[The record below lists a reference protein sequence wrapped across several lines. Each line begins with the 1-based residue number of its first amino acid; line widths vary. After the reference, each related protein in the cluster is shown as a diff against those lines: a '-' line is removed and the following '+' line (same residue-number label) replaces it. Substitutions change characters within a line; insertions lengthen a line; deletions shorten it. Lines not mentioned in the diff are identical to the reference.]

1 MPERTTPGHAATYLV
16 ATLALAALWTPVA
29 ADNTVVKT
37 LATRTFGAPPAQS
50 VAAGPVASIEFSRPA
65 RGWVHLRLDATVGEG
80 QAVALTLDDVPRD
93 EAILAGAGET
103 MRHVEA
109 GRHTLRVWVDGT
121 PVLRQLTVRSVPE
134 IMVYMFEA
142 LQTPAPQLYY
152 IHPWEFFEQ
161 YMLDSCNMI
170 VSPYNDA
177 YGPYAEMWRA
187 RGGKWVG
194 NQGMAT
200 LRKADTDAVE
210 YWTGLLGNAVFDGVI
225 HDELLATDVPHYARY
240 ADALNRLAEVPVA
253 GEKTVY
259 FYGGTRIIPDL
270 ANTRYFLLDE
280 TQAFESSTSLRC
292 IPFADEALTIRQY
305 ELKLEPGKTYTLSAH
320 FRTRGVK
327 SSTYTGIFIINDGW
341 YSTNNSMLRPP
352 NGDTEWQRYTKT
364 FAPDASRNG
373 LYQLVVCPPEDG
385 ELWIDAVQ
393 LEEGG
398 AATDFTATDRR
409 NMLRNAGFEAG
420 YEGWMDNLTQ
430 LRPFVDAVLQHGH
443 WFAPEFY
450 RNEAATEEQA
460 REAISKHLTNVVAQW
475 AAYREDVMEHVMIVF
490 SAGNGSIRYSND
502 RFPDVSYKVL
512 LDMQFHALANEP
524 AFEGLG
530 GIGFWSGH
538 YIDEE
543 LMRFYAALFRHYCI
557 EGNTERFTDDPYQM
571 DHLANGGFEA
581 GTEGWTLS
589 PAAGGTIEVVA
600 AAAMPRPEVG
610 ERRGT
615 YSPLPE
621 GRSVLHTVRRGATA
635 NSISQRIRNLTPGRL
650 YSVRV
655 HNTSP
660 EQDDTSLPV
669 IIDLDN
675 AEVLADR
682 SLDHVW
688 QRGEVHWNYHYRVF
702 RATAPQTQLTIS
714 DGAPY
719 EAYWDFVAVD
729 PYFEQ

>member
-1 MPERTTPGHAATYLV
+1 MAERTTLRHTATHLV
-16 ATLALAALWTPVA
+16 VTLATAALWAPA
-29 ADNTVVKT
+29 SADNTVVKT
-37 LATRTFGAPPAQS
+37 LVTHTFDAPPAQ
-50 VAAGPVASIEFSRPA
+50 VIAGGPVASIGFNRPA

-80 QAVALTLDDVPRD
+80 QAVAVTVDDAPREQAVLT
-93 EAILAGAGET
+93 GTGET
-103 MRHVEA
+103 MRFVED
-109 GRHTLRVWVDGT
+109 GPHTVRIWTDGA

-142 LQTPAPQLYY
+142 LQTPAPQMWH

-161 YMLDSCNMI
+161 HMLDHCNMI
-170 VSPYNDA
+170 VSPYDDA
-177 YGPYAEMWRA
+177 YGPYAQKWRA

-200 LRKADTDAVE
+200 LRKAETDAVE
-210 YWTGLLGNAVFDGVI
+210 YWTGLLSNPVFDGVI
-225 HDELLATDVPHYARY
+225 HDELLPTDVPHYARY
-240 ADALNRLAEVPVA
+240 AEALNRLAEVSLA

-270 ANTRYFLLDE
+270 ANTRYFLLDDSRAHE
-280 TQAFESSTSLRC
+280 GNTSLRC

-320 FRTRGVK
+320 FRTRGMRAG
-327 SSTYTGIFIINDGW
+327 TYTGIFIINDGW
-341 YSTNNSMLRPP
+341 YSTNNSMLQPP

-364 FAPDASRNG
+364 FSPDASRNG
-373 LYQLVVCPPEDG
+373 LYQLVVCPPDEG
-385 ELWIDAVQ
+385 ELWVDSVQ

-398 AATDFTATDRR
+398 AATDFTATDPR
-409 NMLRNAGFEAG
+409 NMLSNPSFEAG

-430 LRPFVDAVLQHGH
+430 LRPFVNAVLEHDH

-460 REAISKHLTNVVAQW
+460 REGIRKQLTNVVAQW

-512 LDMQFHALANEP
+512 LDLQFHALANEP

-571 DHLANGGFEA
+571 GHLANGGFEA
-581 GTEGWTLS
+581 GTDGWTLS
-589 PAAGGTIEVVA
+589 PAADGMIEVVA
-600 AAAMPRPEVG
+600 AAAMPKPEVG
-610 ERRGT
+610 ERRGA

-621 GRSVLHTVRRGATA
+621 GKSVLHTVRRGETA
-635 NSISQRIRNLTPGRL
+635 NSISQTIRNLTPGRL

-660 EQDDTSLPV
+660 EQDGTALPV
-669 IIDLDN
+669 TIAPGK
-675 AEVLADR
+675 AEVIAEK

-702 RATAPQTQLTIS
+702 RASAPETQLTIS
-714 DGAPY
+714 DSAPY

-729 PYFEQ
+729 PYFEG